1 MDDKQKTGSADRSRI
16 NINEGYELDYWSNK
30 FGVSKDKL
38 KAAVQTVGNAA
49 QAVEDFLRK

>member
-1 MDDKQKTGSADRSRI
+1 MDDKQKKDSADRARI

-38 KAAVQTVGNAA
+38 KAVVQTVGTSAS
-49 QAVEDFLRK
+49 AVEDYLKK

>member
-1 MDDKQKTGSADRSRI
+1 MDDKQKNGSADRARI

-38 KAAVQTVGNAA
+38 KAVVQTVGTSA
-49 QAVEDFLRK
+49 QAVEDYLKK